1 MPKYFVYDTRTGD
14 IVHTHET
21 VDAVSGNSL
30 PCTRE
35 EVLEA
40 FGDVEGDH
48 WDIIEGGDESISLD
62 HSLRVDT
69 KTKTVMEVL
78 AASGQ
83 QLRIVTVTLGS
94 AARFLDA
101 LETADQD
108 FNVVTRPNQNN
119 NTQRWLLRTAGT
131 GVVTIQQLSNGR
143 YLDTESF
150 RVVTNEKQP
159 NNDTQRWRL
168 LGFGGGFFKIQQVST
183 NRVLQATLN
192 TGFPVVAQAEG
203 GTDMQVWRIV
213 DAELIAE

>member
-1 MPKYFVYDTRTGD
+1 MSTT
-14 IVHTHET
+14 E
-21 VDAVSGNSL
+21 NS
-30 PCTRE
+30 PSTSS
-35 EVLEA
+35 A
-40 FGDVEGDH
+40 DQ
-48 WDIIEGGDESISLD
+48 
-62 HSLRVDT
+62 
-69 KTKTVMEVL
+69 VL
-78 AASGQ
+78 AAPGQ
-83 QLRIVTVTLGS
+83 QLRIVIVTLGS

-101 LETADQD
+101 HETAAED
-108 FNVVTRPNQNN
+108 FNVVTRPAQENN
-119 NTQRWLLRTAGT
+119 SQRWLLRTAGT

-150 RVVTNEKQP
+150 RVVTNKKQP

-192 TGFPVVAQAEG
+192 TGSPVVAQAEG